1 MHYACL
7 NGKLDIVSLLVQN
20 GVDCNEPTLIG
31 NETPLHLA
39 IQHSPDL
46 LSSERILHIIL
57 NNGGQLSLC
66 ISNKHHQLTPFE
78 LACEAGLTKIVHTV
92 LKYLANKDQL
102 TLIVNYSHKSLH
114 LAAKNAHDD
123 IIRLL
128 LIYNVCDLNR
138 VISLH
143 EINGSALHE
152 AARYGRMQTVKLL
165 LEAGIDTKLRN
176 SLDQMAVDC
185 VIKQKVGNEIKC
197 LIHEYS
203 QAMVALSTQPYFSNR
218 AGALAFELNQMI
230 IVLERRDGGD
240 WRGFILNKS
249 NYTAKY
255 GYFPSVN
262 VKLIG
267 SVSDYESPTTTTQ
280 SNQSNSPTSASSLS
294 SSSSSTISSP
304 CSMSL
309 VNQQQ
314 SQPQLST
321 VATVSQTLN
330 VTSMM
335 RSGMND
341 SQIVF
346 NWLKDCHL
354 EQYYE
359 HFVKSGY
366 DLLTIARGTTPA
378 DLCAIGISNPLHRQI
393 LKQNM
398 QRLDTKDL
406 EEKLNALLIGV
417 TSIEELL
424 KLIHLEQYLQGVKD
438 LKLFTNVN
446 DFANTVNWEDLEEI
460 GFKLGHQKKLMHV
473 LKCLKEVLKKKQS
486 EPLRRFEETNHSNGI
501 TKSLENLNLN
511 NFKMSKET
519 AILNS
524 PPKKAPEPPKR
535 FDSIR
540 NNGPPLPPLPPR
552 LTSCLTMSTYATLPR
567 NRKPPNIENNST
579 SDKIS
584 LPSTSTSSS
593 SSSNKSPHSLLSVF
607 NPNNTL
613 KSLKTSSP
621 LAVSTKNNLMLNSN
635 EPSVLNDIDNMLFDL
650 NKQLDDMLGYE
661 KFFE

>member
-1 MHYACL
+1 
-7 NGKLDIVSLLVQN
+7 
-20 GVDCNEPTLIG
+20 
-31 NETPLHLA
+31 
-39 IQHSPDL
+39 
-46 LSSERILHIIL
+46 
-57 NNGGQLSLC
+57 
-66 ISNKHHQLTPFE
+66 
-78 LACEAGLTKIVHTV
+78 LACEAGLTSFVHTI
-92 LKYLANKDQL
+92 LKYLSNKDQL
-102 TLIVNYSHKSLH
+102 QLVVNYSHKSLH

-152 AARYGRMQTVKLL
+152 AARYGRLQTIKLL

-176 SLDQMAVDC
+176 SMDQIAVDC
-185 VIKQKVGNEIKC
+185 VIKQKVGTEIKC

-203 QAMVALSTQPYFSNR
+203 QAVLALSIQAYFSNR

-230 IVLERRDGGD
+230 IVLERREGGD
-240 WRGFILNKS
+240 WRGFILDKS

-255 GYFPSVN
+255 GYFPAAN

-267 SVSDYESPTTTTQ
+267 PVSDYESQTTQ

-304 CSMSL
+304 CSLSL
-309 VNQQQ
+309 ANLQL
-314 SQPQLST
+314 QPS
-321 VATVSQTLN
+321 AAILN
-330 VTSMM
+330 VTSLM

-346 NWLKDCHL
+346 NWLKSCQL

-359 HFVKSGY
+359 NFVKSGY

-406 EEKLNALLIGV
+406 EEKLNTLLIGV
-417 TSIEELL
+417 ASIEELL
-424 KLIHLEQYLQGVKD
+424 KLIHLEQYLQAVND
-438 LKLFTNVN
+438 LKLFANVN

-486 EPLRRFEETNHSNGI
+486 EPLKRIEQSETNHSNGM
-501 TKSLENLNLN
+501 TKSLENLNLSN
-511 NFKMSKET
+511 LKLSKET

-535 FDSIR
+535 IDSIR
-540 NNGPPLPPLPPR
+540 PNVPPLPPR

-567 NRKPPNIENNST
+567 NRKPANTESNLT
-579 SDKIS
+579 SDKHIA
-584 LPSTSTSSS
+584 SSSAS
-593 SSSNKSPHSLLSVF
+593 SSSNKPQNSILSVF

-621 LAVSTKNNLMLNSN
+621 LAVSTKNNLMINST

>member
-31 NETPLHLA
+31 NETPLHLT
-39 IQHSPDL
+39 IQHSSDL
-46 LSSERILHIIL
+46 LSSERILLIIL
-57 NNGGQLSLC
+57 NNGGHLSLC

-78 LACEAGLTKIVHTV
+78 LACEAGLTSFVHTI
-92 LKYLANKDQL
+92 LKYLSNKDQL
-102 TLIVNYSHKSLH
+102 QLVVNYSHKSLH

-152 AARYGRMQTVKLL
+152 AARYGRLQTIKLL

-176 SLDQMAVDC
+176 SMDQIAVDC
-185 VIKQKVGNEIKC
+185 VIKQKVGTEIKC

-203 QAMVALSTQPYFSNR
+203 QAVLALSIQAYFSNR

-230 IVLERRDGGD
+230 IVLERREGGD
-240 WRGFILNKS
+240 WRGFILDKS

-255 GYFPSVN
+255 GYFPAAN

-267 SVSDYESPTTTTQ
+267 PVSDYESQTTQ

-304 CSMSL
+304 CSLSL
-309 VNQQQ
+309 ANLQL
-314 SQPQLST
+314 QPS
-321 VATVSQTLN
+321 AAILN
-330 VTSMM
+330 VTSLM

-346 NWLKDCHL
+346 NWLKSCQL

-359 HFVKSGY
+359 NFVKSGY

-406 EEKLNALLIGV
+406 EEKLNTLLIGV
-417 TSIEELL
+417 VSIEELL
-424 KLIHLEQYLQGVKD
+424 KLIHLEQYLQAVND
-438 LKLFTNVN
+438 LKLFANVN

-486 EPLRRFEETNHSNGI
+486 EPLKRIEQSETNHSNGM
-501 TKSLENLNLN
+501 TKSLENLNLSN
-511 NFKMSKET
+511 LKLSKET

-535 FDSIR
+535 IDSIR
-540 NNGPPLPPLPPR
+540 PNVPPLPPR

-567 NRKPPNIENNST
+567 NRKPANTESNLT
-579 SDKIS
+579 SDKHIA
-584 LPSTSTSSS
+584 SSSAS
-593 SSSNKSPHSLLSVF
+593 SSSNKPQNSILSVF

-621 LAVSTKNNLMLNSN
+621 LAVSTKNNLMINST

>member
-31 NETPLHLA
+31 NETPLHLT
-39 IQHSPDL
+39 IQHSSDL
-46 LSSERILHIIL
+46 LSSERILLIIL
-57 NNGGQLSLC
+57 NNGGHLSLC

-78 LACEAGLTKIVHTV
+78 LACEAGLTSFVHTI
-92 LKYLANKDQL
+92 LKYLSNKDQL
-102 TLIVNYSHKSLH
+102 QLVVNYSHKSLH

-152 AARYGRMQTVKLL
+152 AARYGRLQTIKLL

-176 SLDQMAVDC
+176 SMDQIAVDC
-185 VIKQKVGNEIKC
+185 VIKQKVGTEIKC

-203 QAMVALSTQPYFSNR
+203 QAVLALSIQAYFSNR

-230 IVLERRDGGD
+230 IVLERREGGD
-240 WRGFILNKS
+240 WRGFILDKS

-255 GYFPSVN
+255 GYFPAAN

-267 SVSDYESPTTTTQ
+267 PVSDYESQTTQ

-304 CSMSL
+304 CSLSL
-309 VNQQQ
+309 ANLQL
-314 SQPQLST
+314 QPS
-321 VATVSQTLN
+321 AAILN
-330 VTSMM
+330 VTSLM

-346 NWLKDCHL
+346 NWLKSCQL

-359 HFVKSGY
+359 NFVKSGY

-406 EEKLNALLIGV
+406 EEKLNTLLIGV
-417 TSIEELL
+417 ASIEELL
-424 KLIHLEQYLQGVKD
+424 KLIHLEQYLQAVND
-438 LKLFTNVN
+438 LKLFANVN

-486 EPLRRFEETNHSNGI
+486 EPLKRIEQSETNHLKN
-501 TKSLENLNLN
+501 
-511 NFKMSKET
+511 
-519 AILNS
+519 
-524 PPKKAPEPPKR
+524 
-535 FDSIR
+535 
-540 NNGPPLPPLPPR
+540 
-552 LTSCLTMSTYATLPR
+552 TY
-567 NRKPPNIENNST
+567 
-579 SDKIS
+579 
-584 LPSTSTSSS
+584 
-593 SSSNKSPHSLLSVF
+593 VF
-607 NPNNTL
+607 
-613 KSLKTSSP
+613 
-621 LAVSTKNNLMLNSN
+621 
-635 EPSVLNDIDNMLFDL
+635 
-650 NKQLDDMLGYE
+650 
-661 KFFE
+661 

>member
-31 NETPLHLA
+31 NETPLHLT
-39 IQHSPDL
+39 IQHSSDL
-46 LSSERILHIIL
+46 LSSERILLIIL
-57 NNGGQLSLC
+57 NNGGHLSLC

-78 LACEAGLTKIVHTV
+78 LACEAGLTSFVHTI
-92 LKYLANKDQL
+92 LKYLSNKDQL
-102 TLIVNYSHKSLH
+102 QLVVNYSHKSLH

-152 AARYGRMQTVKLL
+152 AARYGRLQTIKLL

-176 SLDQMAVDC
+176 SMDQIAVDC
-185 VIKQKVGNEIKC
+185 VIKQKVGTEIKC

-203 QAMVALSTQPYFSNR
+203 QAVLALSIQAYFSNR

-230 IVLERRDGGD
+230 IVLERREGGD
-240 WRGFILNKS
+240 WRGFILDKS

-255 GYFPSVN
+255 GYFPAAN

-267 SVSDYESPTTTTQ
+267 PVSDYESQTTQ

-304 CSMSL
+304 CSLSL
-309 VNQQQ
+309 ANLQL
-314 SQPQLST
+314 QPS
-321 VATVSQTLN
+321 AAILN
-330 VTSMM
+330 VTSLM

-346 NWLKDCHL
+346 NWLKSCQL

-359 HFVKSGY
+359 NFVKSGY

-406 EEKLNALLIGV
+406 EEKLNTLLIGV
-417 TSIEELL
+417 ASIEELL
-424 KLIHLEQYLQGVKD
+424 KLIHLEQYLQAVND
-438 LKLFTNVN
+438 LKLFANVN

-486 EPLRRFEETNHSNGI
+486 EPLKRIEQSETNHSNGM
-501 TKSLENLNLN
+501 TKSLENLNLSN
-511 NFKMSKET
+511 LKLSKET

-535 FDSIR
+535 IDSIR
-540 NNGPPLPPLPPR
+540 PNVPPLPPR

-567 NRKPPNIENNST
+567 NRKPANTESNLT
-579 SDKIS
+579 SDKHIA
-584 LPSTSTSSS
+584 SSSAS
-593 SSSNKSPHSLLSVF
+593 SSSNKPQNSILSVF

-621 LAVSTKNNLMLNSN
+621 LAVSTKNNLMINST

>member
-1 MHYACL
+1 
-7 NGKLDIVSLLVQN
+7 
-20 GVDCNEPTLIG
+20 
-31 NETPLHLA
+31 
-39 IQHSPDL
+39 
-46 LSSERILHIIL
+46 
-57 NNGGQLSLC
+57 
-66 ISNKHHQLTPFE
+66 
-78 LACEAGLTKIVHTV
+78 LACEAGLTSFVHTI
-92 LKYLANKDQL
+92 LKYLSNKDQL
-102 TLIVNYSHKSLH
+102 QLVVNYSHKSLH

-152 AARYGRMQTVKLL
+152 AARYGRLQTIKLL

-176 SLDQMAVDC
+176 SMDQIAVDC
-185 VIKQKVGNEIKC
+185 VIKQKVGTEIKC

-203 QAMVALSTQPYFSNR
+203 QAVLALSIQAYFSNR

-230 IVLERRDGGD
+230 IVLERREGGD
-240 WRGFILNKS
+240 WRGFILDKS

-255 GYFPSVN
+255 GYFPAAN

-267 SVSDYESPTTTTQ
+267 PVSDYESQTTQ

-304 CSMSL
+304 CSLSL
-309 VNQQQ
+309 ANLQL
-314 SQPQLST
+314 QPS
-321 VATVSQTLN
+321 AAILN
-330 VTSMM
+330 VTSLM

-346 NWLKDCHL
+346 NWLKSCQL

-359 HFVKSGY
+359 NFVKSGY

-406 EEKLNALLIGV
+406 EEKLNTLLIGV
-417 TSIEELL
+417 ASIEELL
-424 KLIHLEQYLQGVKD
+424 KLIHLEQYLQAVND
-438 LKLFTNVN
+438 LKLFANVN

-486 EPLRRFEETNHSNGI
+486 EPLKRIEQSETNHSNGM
-501 TKSLENLNLN
+501 TKSLENLNLSN
-511 NFKMSKET
+511 LKLSKET

-535 FDSIR
+535 IDSIR
-540 NNGPPLPPLPPR
+540 PNVPPLPPR

-567 NRKPPNIENNST
+567 NRKPANTESNLT
-579 SDKIS
+579 SDKLIA
-584 LPSTSTSSS
+584 SSSAS
-593 SSSNKSPHSLLSVF
+593 SSSNKPQNSILSVF

-621 LAVSTKNNLMLNSN
+621 LAVSTKNNLMINST

>member
-31 NETPLHLA
+31 NETPLHLT
-39 IQHSPDL
+39 IQHSSDL
-46 LSSERILHIIL
+46 LSSERILLIIL
-57 NNGGQLSLC
+57 NNGGHLSLC

-78 LACEAGLTKIVHTV
+78 LACEAGLTSFVHTI
-92 LKYLANKDQL
+92 LKYLSNKDQL
-102 TLIVNYSHKSLH
+102 QLVVNYSHKSLH

-152 AARYGRMQTVKLL
+152 AARYGRLQTIKLL

-176 SLDQMAVDC
+176 SMDQIAVDC
-185 VIKQKVGNEIKC
+185 VIKQKVGTEIKC

-203 QAMVALSTQPYFSNR
+203 QAVLALSIQAYFSNR

-230 IVLERRDGGD
+230 IVLERREGGD
-240 WRGFILNKS
+240 WRGFILDKS

-255 GYFPSVN
+255 GYFPAAN

-267 SVSDYESPTTTTQ
+267 PVSDYESQTTQ

-304 CSMSL
+304 CSLSL
-309 VNQQQ
+309 ANLQL
-314 SQPQLST
+314 QPS
-321 VATVSQTLN
+321 AAILN
-330 VTSMM
+330 VTSLM

-346 NWLKDCHL
+346 NWLKSCQL

-359 HFVKSGY
+359 NFVKSGY

-406 EEKLNALLIGV
+406 EEKLNTLLIGV
-417 TSIEELL
+417 ASIEELL
-424 KLIHLEQYLQGVKD
+424 KLIHLEQYLQAVND
-438 LKLFTNVN
+438 LKLFANVN

-486 EPLRRFEETNHSNGI
+486 EPLKRIEQSETNHSNGM
-501 TKSLENLNLN
+501 TKSLENLNLSN
-511 NFKMSKET
+511 LKLSKET

-535 FDSIR
+535 IDSIR
-540 NNGPPLPPLPPR
+540 PNVPPLPPR

-567 NRKPPNIENNST
+567 NRKPANTESNLT
-579 SDKIS
+579 SDKLIA
-584 LPSTSTSSS
+584 SSSAS
-593 SSSNKSPHSLLSVF
+593 SSSNKPQNSILSVF

-621 LAVSTKNNLMLNSN
+621 LAVSTKNNLMINST

>member
-1 MHYACL
+1 LHYACL

-31 NETPLHLA
+31 NETPLHLT
-39 IQHSPDL
+39 IQHSSDL
-46 LSSERILHIIL
+46 LSSERILLIIL
-57 NNGGQLSLC
+57 NNGGHLSLC

-78 LACEAGLTKIVHTV
+78 LACEAGLTSFVHTI
-92 LKYLANKDQL
+92 LKYLSNKDQL
-102 TLIVNYSHKSLH
+102 QLVVNYSHKSLH

-152 AARYGRMQTVKLL
+152 AARYGRLQTIKLL

-176 SLDQMAVDC
+176 SMDQIAVDC
-185 VIKQKVGNEIKC
+185 VIKQKVGTEIKC

-203 QAMVALSTQPYFSNR
+203 QAVLALSIQAYFSNR

-230 IVLERRDGGD
+230 IVLERREGGD
-240 WRGFILNKS
+240 WRGFILDKS

-255 GYFPSVN
+255 GYFPAAN

-267 SVSDYESPTTTTQ
+267 PVSDYESQTTQ

-304 CSMSL
+304 CSLSL
-309 VNQQQ
+309 ANLQL
-314 SQPQLST
+314 QPS
-321 VATVSQTLN
+321 AAILN
-330 VTSMM
+330 VTSLM

-346 NWLKDCHL
+346 NWLKSCQL

-359 HFVKSGY
+359 NFVKSGY

-406 EEKLNALLIGV
+406 EEKLNTLLIGV
-417 TSIEELL
+417 VSIEELL
-424 KLIHLEQYLQGVKD
+424 KLIHLEQYLQAVND
-438 LKLFTNVN
+438 LKLFANVN

-486 EPLRRFEETNHSNGI
+486 EPLKRIEQSETNHSNGM
-501 TKSLENLNLN
+501 TKSLENLNLSN
-511 NFKMSKET
+511 LKLSKET

-535 FDSIR
+535 IDSIR
-540 NNGPPLPPLPPR
+540 PNVPPLPPR

-567 NRKPPNIENNST
+567 NRKPANTESNLT
-579 SDKIS
+579 SDKHIA
-584 LPSTSTSSS
+584 SSSAS
-593 SSSNKSPHSLLSVF
+593 SSSNKPQNSILSVF

-621 LAVSTKNNLMLNSN
+621 LAVSTKNNLMINST

>member
-31 NETPLHLA
+31 NETPLHLT
-39 IQHSPDL
+39 IQHSSDL
-46 LSSERILHIIL
+46 LSSERILLIIL
-57 NNGGQLSLC
+57 NNGGHLSLC

-78 LACEAGLTKIVHTV
+78 LACEAGLTSFVHTI
-92 LKYLANKDQL
+92 LKYLSNKDQL
-102 TLIVNYSHKSLH
+102 QLVVNYSHKSLH

-152 AARYGRMQTVKLL
+152 AARYGRLQTIKLL

-176 SLDQMAVDC
+176 SMDQIAVDC
-185 VIKQKVGNEIKC
+185 VIKQKVGTEIKC

-203 QAMVALSTQPYFSNR
+203 QAVLALSIQAYFSNR

-230 IVLERRDGGD
+230 IVLERREGGD
-240 WRGFILNKS
+240 WRGFILDKS
-249 NYTAKY
+249 NYTVKY
-255 GYFPSVN
+255 GYFPAAN

-267 SVSDYESPTTTTQ
+267 PVSDYESQTTQ

-304 CSMSL
+304 CSLSL
-309 VNQQQ
+309 ANLQL
-314 SQPQLST
+314 QPS
-321 VATVSQTLN
+321 AAILN
-330 VTSMM
+330 VTSLM

-346 NWLKDCHL
+346 NWLKSCQL

-359 HFVKSGY
+359 NFVKSGY

-406 EEKLNALLIGV
+406 EEKLNTLLIGV
-417 TSIEELL
+417 VSIEELL
-424 KLIHLEQYLQGVKD
+424 KLIHLEQYLQAVND
-438 LKLFTNVN
+438 LKLFANVN

-486 EPLRRFEETNHSNGI
+486 EPLKRIEQSETNHSNGM
-501 TKSLENLNLN
+501 TKSLENLNLSN
-511 NFKMSKET
+511 LKLSKET

-535 FDSIR
+535 IDSIR
-540 NNGPPLPPLPPR
+540 PNVPPLPPR

-567 NRKPPNIENNST
+567 NRKPANTESNLT
-579 SDKIS
+579 SDKHIA
-584 LPSTSTSSS
+584 SSSAS
-593 SSSNKSPHSLLSVF
+593 SSSNKPQNSILSVF

-621 LAVSTKNNLMLNSN
+621 LAVSTKNNLMINST

>member
-1 MHYACL
+1 LHYACL

-31 NETPLHLA
+31 NETPLHLT
-39 IQHSPDL
+39 IQHSSDL
-46 LSSERILHIIL
+46 LSSERILLIIL
-57 NNGGQLSLC
+57 NNGGHLSLC

-78 LACEAGLTKIVHTV
+78 LACEAGLTSFVHTI
-92 LKYLANKDQL
+92 LKYLSNKDQL
-102 TLIVNYSHKSLH
+102 QLVVNYSHKSLH

-152 AARYGRMQTVKLL
+152 AARYGRLQTIKLL

-176 SLDQMAVDC
+176 SMDQIAVDC
-185 VIKQKVGNEIKC
+185 VIKQKVGTEIKC

-203 QAMVALSTQPYFSNR
+203 QAVLALSIQAYFSNR

-230 IVLERRDGGD
+230 IVLERREGGD
-240 WRGFILNKS
+240 WRGFILDKS

-255 GYFPSVN
+255 GYFPAAN

-267 SVSDYESPTTTTQ
+267 PVSDYESQTTQ

-304 CSMSL
+304 CSLSL
-309 VNQQQ
+309 ANLQL
-314 SQPQLST
+314 QPS
-321 VATVSQTLN
+321 AAILN
-330 VTSMM
+330 VTSLM

-346 NWLKDCHL
+346 NWLKSCQL

-359 HFVKSGY
+359 NFVKSGY

-406 EEKLNALLIGV
+406 EEKLNTLLIGV
-417 TSIEELL
+417 ASIEELL
-424 KLIHLEQYLQGVKD
+424 KLIHLEQYLQAVND
-438 LKLFTNVN
+438 LKLFANVN

-486 EPLRRFEETNHSNGI
+486 EPLKRIEQSETNHSNGM
-501 TKSLENLNLN
+501 TKSLENLNLSN
-511 NFKMSKET
+511 LKLSKET

-535 FDSIR
+535 IDSIR
-540 NNGPPLPPLPPR
+540 PNVPPLPPR

-567 NRKPPNIENNST
+567 NRKPANTESNLT
-579 SDKIS
+579 SDKHIA
-584 LPSTSTSSS
+584 SSSAS
-593 SSSNKSPHSLLSVF
+593 SSSNKPQNSILSVF

-621 LAVSTKNNLMLNSN
+621 LAVSTKNNLMINST